1 MFKNINK
8 KVSAVLAAAIL
19 ATSFSGA
26 APVKAA
32 NVADIDIKKL
42 KVENNT
48 GNFVKAGAD
57 TKENSTKVYL
67 NITSSP
73 TKYVQ
78 VRVYGNRNGLL
89 YFNETKGTTATVE
102 RTVKSSITNYVY
114 EHRKAGNNKVGC
126 MLKLRSNTKTAGEVN
141 GYWSP
146 DSTKNYTVVNK

>member
-19 ATSFSGA
+19 ASSFSGA
-26 APVKAA
+26 VPVNAA
-32 NVADIDIKKL
+32 NVKDNPIEKL
-42 KVENNT
+42 KVEKNTGDFRKAGESYKENNT
-48 GNFVKAGAD
+48 
-57 TKENSTKVYL
+57 KVFL

-78 VRVYGNRNGLL
+78 VRVFGNRNGLL
-89 YFNETKGTTATVE
+89 YFNETKGTTATVT

-114 EHRKAGNNKVGC
+114 ENRKSGYNTVDC
-126 MLKLRSNTKTAGEVN
+126 MIKLRSGSQTAGDVT

-146 DSTKNYTVVNK
+146 DSTRNYTVVN